1 MVHCKFAKYNL
12 QFCNHIVY
20 TFSVQKVLTLLNG
33 DVRELYLPDCREQ
46 VMPGVSWGAFDQF
59 FTPAYWVSQL
69 WMLGDDPIAL
79 TYKLGRTLKEETAAC
94 LLGGHGITAEM
105 CLGAYDALRSRGLLD
120 AAIVTKDQ
128 IASVL
133 KERLTFGNRS
143 FRYRFPNK
151 KAEFL
156 APALN
161 ALTKETPPTED
172 HKCFRNWFLR
182 FAGIG
187 LKTASWIT
195 RNWLNSANV
204 AILDIHVV
212 RCGHICGLFKGD
224 QDPARHYYAMEDLF
238 LEFCRRLR
246 ADAAKLDVLM
256 WQQMRSASSIGLR
269 ALMEP
274 G

>member
-1 MVHCKFAKYNL
+1 M
-12 QFCNHIVY
+12 
-20 TFSVQKVLTLLNG
+20 QKVSTVLG
-33 DVRELYLPDCREQ
+33 GEVREFCLPNAHEK
-46 VMPGVSWGAFDQF
+46 VMPGVVWGAFDQF

-69 WMLGDDPIAL
+69 WMLSDNPSAL

-105 CLGAYDALRSRGLLD
+105 CLAAYDALRERGLLCKTT
-120 AAIVTKDQ
+120 VTQ
-128 IASVL
+128 EEIASAL
-133 KERLTFGNRS
+133 KEKLSFGNRS

-151 KAEFL
+151 KAAFL

-161 ALTKETPPTED
+161 TLSVETPPVQD
-172 HKCFRNWFLR
+172 HKSFRNWFLQ
-182 FAGIG
+182 FAGVG

-212 RCGHICGLFKGD
+212 RCGCMCGLFRRNH
-224 QDPARHYYAMEDLF
+224 DPARHYYEMEDLF
-238 LEFCRRLR
+238 LDFARRLR

-256 WQQMRSASSIGLR
+256 WQQMRSASSIGIRML
-269 ALMEP
+269 AP
-274 G
+274 AQ